1 MNGNFIQI
9 IIQRIKSIKLNQNLL
24 VFGFFLLI
32 SSIFWFFN
40 ALNKEYYAE
49 LQVPITYI
57 NMPENKLVAGPLASK
72 VNVKITAFGYQIMNY
87 KTSSIKPAII
97 NLGQH
102 SLHPVENARDKRF
115 YILTST
121 LKEEIS
127 NVLGPDAEIKNI
139 LPDSLIFNLEAVI
152 SKRVPVHQRLNL
164 QFKKQYMLKGA
175 LLVKPD
181 SVKIKGVKSILDT
194 INQVYTELKEI
205 TEIDD
210 SLNIMLRI
218 NKIPGTEILPEMVN
232 CAAQVEKFTELTYD
246 LPIEVLN
253 VPEGV
258 TVKLFPAEAKII
270 CNVGFSMYQYIF
282 KEQFRLVT
290 DFNENINNEN
300 SRLRLKLIKMPEN
313 ISNVR
318 VNPPSVD
325 YIIEKND

>member
-9 IIQRIKSIKLNQNLL
+9 VIQRIKSIKLNQNLL

-49 LQVPITYI
+49 LKVPVTYI
-57 NMPENKLVAGPLASK
+57 NMPENKLVAGPLANE

-97 NLGQH
+97 NLGLH
-102 SLHPVENARDKRF
+102 SLHPVDGAGDKRF

-121 LKEEIS
+121 IKEDIS
-127 NVLGPDAEIKNI
+127 NVLGPDVEIKNI

-152 SKRVPVHQRLNL
+152 SKRVPVKQQLNL
-164 QFKKQYMLKGA
+164 KFKKQFMLKGA

-194 INQVYTELKEI
+194 INEVYTELKEF
-205 TEIDD
+205 TDLDD
-210 SLNIMLRI
+210 SLNIMLHI
-218 NKIPGTEILPEMVN
+218 NKIPGTEIIPEMIN
-232 CAAQVEKFTELTYD
+232 CVAQVEKFTELNYN

-253 VPEGV
+253 IPEGY
-258 TVKLFPAEAKII
+258 TVKLFPAEAKIT
-270 CNVGFSMYQYIF
+270 CNVGFSIYQYIF

-290 DFNENINNEN
+290 DFKELTNEN